1 MTSFTRLA
9 ACLAATLIGFVPVA
23 AVADGPSS
31 HANAN
36 ACFAMA
42 KGAYGFNCVGSAFTG
57 AALEPISFGG
67 VVEGSATGFYE
78 GYGTFNSSNGS
89 AHTHFSGQVNY
100 GKNCA
105 GHADCEAATTKNCWG
120 HIDYTTNEIL
130 VPGGVIRLDPVSVDA
145 AVVDGG
151 REILGTPVPIPSIPG
166 ATGDFVPR
174 FACRLVKIR
183 DQD

>member
-9 ACLAATLIGFVPVA
+9 ACLAATLCAAPIA
-23 AVADGPSS
+23 AVADGPSH

-36 ACFAMA
+36 ACFAMG

-57 AALEPISFGG
+57 AALEPIGFGG

-78 GYGTFNSSNGS
+78 GYGTFNSSNGLW
-89 AHTHFSGQVNY
+89 HTHFAGQVNY
-100 GKNCA
+100 GNNCE
-105 GHADCEAATTKNCWG
+105 GHADCEAATRKNCWG

-130 VPGGVIRLDPVSVDA
+130 VPGGVKPLPPVSVDA

-151 REILGTPVPIPSIPG
+151 REILGTAVPIPPG
-166 ATGDFVPR
+166 LTGDFVPR
-174 FACRLVKIR
+174 FTCRLVKIR

>member
-9 ACLAATLIGFVPVA
+9 ACLAATLVGVVPVA
-23 AVADGPSS
+23 AVADGASS
-31 HANAN
+31 HASAN
-36 ACFAMA
+36 TCFAMG
-42 KGAYGFNCVGSAFTG
+42 KGAYGFNCTGSAFTG
-57 AALEPISFGG
+57 AKLEPIGFGG
-67 VVEGSATGFYE
+67 IVQGSATGFYE

-89 AHTHFSGQVNY
+89 AHTHFSGQANY
-100 GKNCA
+100 GKNCE

-130 VPGGVIRLDPVSVDA
+130 VPGGVIPLDPVSVDF

-151 REILGTPVPIPSIPG
+151 REILGTPVPSIPG
-166 ATGDFVPR
+166 VTGDFVPR

>member
-1 MTSFTRLA
+1 MSSFTRLA

-23 AVADGPSS
+23 AVADGLRG
-31 HANAN
+31 HASAN

-42 KGAYGFNCVGSAFTG
+42 KGAYGFSCIGSASTG
-57 AALEPISFGG
+57 ATLEPISFGG

-78 GYGTFNSSNGS
+78 GYGTFNSSSGS
-89 AHTHFSGQVNY
+89 VHTHVAGQATY
-100 GKNCA
+100 GKNCE
-105 GHADCEAATTKNCWG
+105 GHADCEAVTARNCWG

-130 VPGGVIRLDPVSVDA
+130 VPGGVIPLPPVSVDF

-151 REILGTPVPIPSIPG
+151 REILGTPVPSIPG
-166 ATGDFVPR
+166 VVGDFVPR

-183 DQD
+183 DHD

>member
-9 ACLAATLIGFVPVA
+9 ACLAATLVYVVPVA
-23 AVADGPSS
+23 AVADGSSS
-31 HANAN
+31 HASAN

-42 KGAYGFNCVGSAFTG
+42 KGAYGFSCIGSAFTG
-57 AALEPISFGG
+57 TTLEPISFGG

-89 AHTHFSGQVNY
+89 AHTHVAGQATY

-105 GHADCEAATTKNCWG
+105 GHAECEAATTKNCWG
-120 HIDYTTNEIL
+120 HIDYTTNDVL
-130 VPGGVIRLDPVSVDA
+130 VPGGLIPLPPVSVDF

-151 REILGTPVPIPSIPG
+151 REILGTPVPSIPG

-174 FACRLVKIR
+174 FTCRLVKIR